1 MKNLKSKK
9 KGFTLVELLAVI
21 AILAIIGAVLIP
33 NLMGFKEKA
42 HKSNIQASAKAIVS
56 TAKNYLAE
64 SEVDLLADGTIT
76 FKEARG
82 GDGEETDFGKML
94 DLSTLKKRDAEVLDQ
109 VPMNQMKN
117 LANGNFTVESI
128 NSGQDKGKIKLIVS
142 GEEYLSESNAD

>member
-1 MKNLKSKK
+1 MKKLQSKK

-64 SEVDLLADGTIT
+64 SEVDLLADSSS
-76 FKEARG
+76 FKSVRVDATG
-82 GDGEETDFGKML
+82 NETDFGKML

-109 VPMNQMKN
+109 VPMEDMKK
-117 LANGNFTVESI
+117 LANGDFEVKSI
-128 NSGQDKGKIKLIVS
+128 NSGTDKGKIKLTVS
-142 GEEYLSESNAD
+142 GNDYLSTSAAD